1 MAFTIPYKQHNYM
14 GEFANVAGAL
24 GFIQAVGFDSV
35 GDGSGTAQAGMLYYN
50 TTSNSM
56 LAYNG
61 TAWVELGVSDHGAL
75 SGLAD
80 DDHTQY
86 ILVVATPSSG
96 TDAANKAYVDALVSG
111 LSWQNPVLDKDLTAP
126 PGSPTLGDRYIV
138 GASATG
144 DWATHDEKIA
154 EYNGSGWDFSVPS
167 EGFACWVED
176 EDLFYVYNNANDW
189 AVFSS
194 VVNHNTLAGL
204 QGGTSNEYYHLTS
217 AEHTEITAF
226 FAATDIS
233 GAEAETLT
241 DGSDASTLHIHDDR
255 YFTETELGSTTASS
269 EGASLI
275 GTDTKTNLNNA
286 TDVEAA
292 LTHLES
298 LNPQA
303 NLSGTGSPNLSG
315 GTAGNIGDRYI
326 DTTYDILWF
335 NTDGTATG
343 WATA

>member
-14 GEFANVAGAL
+14 GEFANDAGAL

-86 ILVVATPSSG
+86 ILVDGTRAFTGNQSMGSNKLTSLAAATASGDALSYGQTGANLNGLDVNSQVITSVATPSSG

-255 YFTETELGSTTASS
+255 YFTETELGSTKLKWHRISKS
-269 EGASLI
+269 
-275 GTDTKTNLNNA
+275 KWW
-286 TDVEAA
+286 
-292 LTHLES
+292 HC
-298 LNPQA
+298 
-303 NLSGTGSPNLSG
+303 
-315 GTAGNIGDRYI
+315 
-326 DTTYDILWF
+326 W
-335 NTDGTATG
+335 
-343 WATA
+343 